1 MYLTVFEVD
10 KSDLFAVDVV
20 FVEVE
25 DGQVPDKALVMGFFW
40 RDDKLDV
47 GQVKRVFFEFFG
59 VVESEEVVEILVFVG
74 NDNFIRSRVVPFH
87 YQVPVVEGDCV

>member
-1 MYLTVFEVD
+1 LDLAVFEVE

-25 DGQVPDKALVMGFFW
+25 DGKVPDKALIMGFF
-40 RDDKLDV
+40 RRNDKLEV
-47 GQVKRVFFEFFG
+47 GQVKRVFFELFG
-59 VVESEEVVEILVFVG
+59 VVESEEMVEILVFVG
-74 NDNFIRSRVVPFH
+74 NDNFIRSRIVPFH